1 MAKYNVHAGHCPDGK
16 GASGAVGLL
25 KESTEARKVKNLVIK
40 KLKQKGHTVYDCTC
54 DVKTTQS
61 GCLVKI
67 VDKCNKHKVSYDI
80 SIHLNSGR
88 NDRKGDG
95 KTGGVE
101 AWIYDTANIAT
112 KKKAESIVKAIC
124 TETGLSTHGA
134 AVKGCKQQGVSLY
147 VLRKTKR
154 KAILIECACLDDAD
168 DKKLW
173 SPEKVAS
180 GIVKGLI

>member
-101 AWIYDTANIAT
+101 AWIYDTANTTT
-112 KKKAESIVKAIC
+112 KKKAESIVKAAALPFAVWRLDIKYLLFVLL
-124 TETGLSTHGA
+124 TSAVRSVILSA
-134 AVKGCKQQGVSLY
+134 
-147 VLRKTKR
+147 
-154 KAILIECACLDDAD
+154 
-168 DKKLW
+168 
-173 SPEKVAS
+173 
-180 GIVKGLI
+180 

>member
-25 KESTEARKVKNLVIK
+25 KESTEARKVKKLVIK

-101 AWIYDTANIAT
+101 AWIYDTANTTT

-124 TETGLSTHGA
+124 KETGLSIALRNGLALTVTCSKLTWLSSRPTFTVRSE
-134 AVKGCKQQGVSLY
+134 AVFTMNSSDNFV
-147 VLRKTKR
+147 V
-154 KAILIECACLDDAD
+154 
-168 DKKLW
+168 
-173 SPEKVAS
+173 
-180 GIVKGLI
+180 